1 MSQETENGLNE
12 LMDLY
17 EVEKQNIYGMH
28 WLLLFGFDKWL
39 QEVDKF
45 RKELAG
51 LQAWI
56 ENGTVYHLQPV

>member
-1 MSQETENGLNE
+1 
-12 LMDLY
+12 MDLY